1 MGHLSAM
8 RSRQHP
14 GEEYTILLVI
24 TDGVIQDW
32 EKSVSAI
39 IKASGDPISIIVVGV
54 GNADFTRMREL
65 DSDSGLLKHPVSGQ
79 RAQRDIVQ
87 FVSFTDLKNDG
98 AMLAREVLI
107 EIPNQFM
114 SYMRL
119 NKIKVPKQRVKWN
132 EEAKQRRG
140 PDVYE

>member
-1 MGHLSAM
+1 
-8 RSRQHP
+8 
-14 GEEYTILLVI
+14 
-24 TDGVIQDW
+24 
-32 EKSVSAI
+32 
-39 IKASGDPISIIVVGV
+39 VGV